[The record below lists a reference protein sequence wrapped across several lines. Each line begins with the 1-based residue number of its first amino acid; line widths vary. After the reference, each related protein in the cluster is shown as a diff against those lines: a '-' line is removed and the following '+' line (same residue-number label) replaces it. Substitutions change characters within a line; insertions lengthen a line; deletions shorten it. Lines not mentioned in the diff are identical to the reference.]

1 MKLSELKRLV
11 DLYASE
17 TENKDANLDVVITLD
32 EPSVGA
38 RAKSDIKGVYQGFD
52 WEHGQLRIEPTEK
65 LCRKGRSKDN
75 ELEMYGIRY
84 IYDRKTTTKYHC
96 PMCSEILPKAAN
108 YCIKCGQ
115 KVRASDKIKYEY
127 DYRTK
132 EGNKS

>member
-1 MKLSELKRLV
+1 MRLSELKRLV
-11 DLYASE
+11 DLYASD
-17 TENKDANLDVVITLD
+17 TENKGIDLDVVITLE
-32 EPSVGA
+32 EPSVGG
-38 RAKSDIKGVYQGFD
+38 RAKSDISDIFQGID

-75 ELEMYGIRY
+75 ELEMRGIRY

-96 PMCSEILPKAAN
+96 PSCSETLPKAAR

-115 KVRASDKIKYEY
+115 KVRIPDKIMYEH

-132 EGNKS
+132 GY